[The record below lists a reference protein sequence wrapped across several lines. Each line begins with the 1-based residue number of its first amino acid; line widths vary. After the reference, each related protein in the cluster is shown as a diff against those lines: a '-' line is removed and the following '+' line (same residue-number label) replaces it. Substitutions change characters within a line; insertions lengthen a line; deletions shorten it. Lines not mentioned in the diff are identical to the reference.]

1 MQSHLPLHKV
11 IWEHSP
17 RKHNF
22 PNSQGHHAQNT
33 SQKLPQTKDLIF
45 SHFPCS
51 ATQVLQIRKL
61 DSNYIN
67 TKLLE
72 NRADESVAGL
82 GVRVVQEPVSRTQLG
97 IWKF

>member
-61 DSNYIN
+61 DSKGSMYAEMRKKEAKFKPRKWSKLN
-67 TKLLE
+67 TL
-72 NRADESVAGL
+72 
-82 GVRVVQEPVSRTQLG
+82 
-97 IWKF
+97 